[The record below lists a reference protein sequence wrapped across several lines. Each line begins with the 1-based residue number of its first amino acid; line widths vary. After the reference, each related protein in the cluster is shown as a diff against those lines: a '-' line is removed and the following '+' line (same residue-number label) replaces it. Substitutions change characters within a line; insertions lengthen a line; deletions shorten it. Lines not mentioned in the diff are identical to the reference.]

1 MQNTLA
7 TPQIFI
13 NGRIVDAVNFESDE
27 IYIKVSRYRYNSG
40 SL

>member
-13 NGRIVDAVNFESDE
+13 NGRIVEAVNFDSDE
-27 IYIKVSRYRYNSG
+27 IYIKVIF
-40 SL
+40 LF